1 MLDWKKE
8 ARERA
13 EALGLSPDEVEAE
26 VRKQL
31 AARIA
36 GVIVGK
42 AVDRGGNT
50 ASGNRIW
57 D

>member
-1 MLDWKKE
+1 MFDWKKE
-8 ARERA
+8 AKERA
-13 EALGLSPDEVEAE
+13 DALGLPPDEVEAE

-36 GVIVGK
+36 SVILGK
-42 AVDRGGNT
+42 TVDRGGNT